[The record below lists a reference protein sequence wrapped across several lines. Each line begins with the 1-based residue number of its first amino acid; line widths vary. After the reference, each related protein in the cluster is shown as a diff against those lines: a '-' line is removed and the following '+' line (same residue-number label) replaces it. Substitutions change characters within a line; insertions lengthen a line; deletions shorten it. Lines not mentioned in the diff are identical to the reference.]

1 MHPEKNRN
9 RRSKRTS
16 VMQRTEDKSTYYT
29 DASHN
34 AEISKAAVVGHDSTL
49 VKNYLGVPTPH
60 DAELLAVML
69 AITEMTHT
77 SDTITIRTDSQS
89 ACRDIQNDDLPY
101 HIRTK
106 LHMYMHAHPLLRI
119 RIQWVPGH
127 QGLRGNVRAHQLT
140 RAENPGPPILWP
152 VEDTYNPREEQKM
165 QRKERIHILKSRRE
179 ASTILNT
186 PSYTHSRE
194 DASII
199 RKAQTH
205 TLLTPHYTHYINRDP
220 GSPTCKQCGAY
231 PSNKHIL
238 WECPANA
245 IFKKTI
251 LSKLP
256 HNQRPGSWEEWT
268 TPPRRFEKLWWPLL
282 VQHVKNVL
290 GQEA

>member
-1 MHPEKNRN
+1 
-9 RRSKRTS
+9 
-16 VMQRTEDKSTYYT
+16 
-29 DASHN
+29 
-34 AEISKAAVVGHDSTL
+34 
-49 VKNYLGVPTPH
+49 
-60 DAELLAVML
+60 
-69 AITEMTHT
+69 
-77 SDTITIRTDSQS
+77 
-89 ACRDIQNDDLPY
+89 
-101 HIRTK
+101 
-106 LHMYMHAHPLLRI
+106 MYMHAHPLLRI

-152 VEDTYNPREEQKM
+152 VEDIYNPREEQKM
-165 QRKERIHILKSRRE
+165 QRKERILILKSRRE

-194 DASII
+194 DASITG
-199 RKAQTH
+199 KAQTH

-220 GSPTCKQCGAY
+220 CSSTCKQCGAY

-245 IFKKTI
+245 NFKKTI

-256 HNQRPGSWEEWT
+256 HNQHPGSWEEWT